1 LLPARV
7 RAGLLR
13 PVHLRDGGGVMPA
26 AYRKVLPSVWSD
38 PALEGLGFAAR
49 ALHVLL
55 QTQPDITAAGIV
67 PLLPARWAHMLE
79 LPIGEIATGLDVLVK
94 VGKIE
99 IDEVSAEVL
108 VVDFMA
114 VDEGPSSP
122 NGCKH
127 TAAKVAAILSDRLRR
142 RALKEAL
149 KVAPKQLHHLF
160 GVPPEPPPEPPQ
172 RAPSEAPCEAPPQA
186 PCDGASEAAGEGDAS
201 PHALSLS
208 LSLAL
213 EPRTRAP
220 LALVNAGDDMHD
232 TPLPIELAPLAQ
244 PSGLDATKRHPWS
257 ERTDRIV
264 RQYRDWYRTEHQRSC
279 PQSHMVLAKIVQ
291 RFDEVDELRLKR
303 ALVSCAT
310 VSIRSVE
317 LALNRRATSSI
328 RRPAPADLLDEWRQ
342 VNAERGAS

>member
-1 LLPARV
+1 
-7 RAGLLR
+7 
-13 PVHLRDGGGVMPA
+13 MPA

-38 PALEGLGFAAR
+38 PALDGRGFVAR

-79 LPIGEIATGLDVLVK
+79 LPIDEIMAGLDVLVK
-94 VGKIE
+94 AGKIE

-142 RALKEAL
+142 RALEEAL

-160 GVPPEPPPEPPQ
+160 GSQPEPPPEPPH
-172 RAPSEAPCEAPPQA
+172 RAPSQAPCEAPPQA
-186 PCDGASEAAGEGDAS
+186 PPERASEAAAEGDTA
-201 PHALSLS
+201 PHALS

-220 LALVNAGDDMHD
+220 LALVNAGGDMHD

-244 PSGLDATKRHPWS
+244 PSGLDAPRRHPWS

-264 RQYRDWYRTEHQRSC
+264 RGYRDWYRTEHQRSC

-291 RFDEVDELRLKR
+291 RFDEVDELRLKQ

-317 LALNRRATSSI
+317 LALNRQPTST
-328 RRPAPADLLDEWRQ
+328 RRLAPTDLLEQWRALD
-342 VNAERGAS
+342 AERGAS